1 MNLLL
6 RYIFIFWIG
15 CTLGWGMEVLFRRF
29 KKSNTS
35 RKWINPGFL
44 TGPYL
49 PLYGFGLC
57 ILFLISRLAEHSP
70 FNSDIFTNIYVVAL
84 MTVCMTA
91 LELVTGLIFIK
102 TTNVRLWDYSE
113 EWANYKGI
121 ICPRFSI
128 IWGVLGS
135 AYYFFIDRYICQAVV
150 WFYNNLAFAFVL
162 GVFFGVFVIDIAY
175 NTNLIIKIKT
185 LAEEHEIQVRYDE
198 LKQQIALRNEELH
211 KKIHFFRAFNSPVSL
226 SELIK
231 KYKMRDRK

>member
-1 MNLLL
+1 MNILL
-6 RYIFIFWIG
+6 RYIFLFWIG
-15 CTLGWGMEVLFRRF
+15 CTVGWGMEVLFRRF

-57 ILFLISRLAEHSP
+57 ILYLLSRFAELSP
-70 FNSDIFTNIYVVAL
+70 FDSALLTHIYIVAL
-84 MTVCMTA
+84 MTVSMTV

-121 ICPRFSI
+121 ICPKFSI

-135 AYYFFIDRYICQAVV
+135 AYYFFIDRYICNAVI
-150 WFYNNLAFAFVL
+150 WFYNNLAFAFIL
-162 GVFFGVFVIDIAY
+162 GVFFGIFAIDFAY
-175 NTNLIIKIKT
+175 NTDLIFKIKK

-198 LKQQIALRNEELH
+198 LKQQIALLNEDLH
-211 KKIHFFRAFNSPVSL
+211 KKIHFFRAFKSPISL

-231 KYKMRDRK
+231 KYKTRYKK